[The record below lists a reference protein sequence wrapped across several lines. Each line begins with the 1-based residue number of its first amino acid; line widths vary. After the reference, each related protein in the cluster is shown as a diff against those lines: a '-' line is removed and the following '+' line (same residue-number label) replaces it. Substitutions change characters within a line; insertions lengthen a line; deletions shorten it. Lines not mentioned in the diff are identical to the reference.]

1 MDLGC
6 VVFHV
11 VYHFY
16 MGIQNVLEI
25 LPSVNN
31 FNLENF
37 LHGAYLF
44 CVGFLNTIIFEIL
57 LSMNNLILDDLSS

>member
-11 VYHFY
+11 AYHFY

-31 FNLENF
+31 FNLENI

-57 LSMNNLILDDLSS
+57 LSMNKLILDDLSS